1 MTSFLPLLEAF
12 LALALTML
20 VLTTGVSSLSGTW
33 QRALR
38 ARARGLRDLLQSL
51 FTLALKEKLSAQN
64 LPADAAA
71 LCRFVGE
78 MSLQP
83 ARLAEIATKPDDA
96 QAAAYRA
103 RLPDQGIV
111 ADPHPA
117 AISRLAGLW
126 SRLSYEWKVWSS
138 LSDTLDTLSEDE
150 FKTRFSASTA
160 GKALAAQMETAV
172 DAAGFEAGL
181 QKLYEQ
187 FIAYGHAATED
198 FSRIARRHSLVFA
211 AMLAFG
217 ANIDAF
223 NLLETYLA
231 QPALRGAIIA
241 RYESTAKTGAADPQK
256 ADAPAA
262 NASPSR
268 KIDELEKLL
277 LSAAPGK
284 KDEIEAKAREAR
296 DAIQATESAYADTR
310 QVLTHAT
317 TTFPAGWD
325 RYPGCDTGN
334 TDPRCTALLALAPG
348 HPKASWAGG
357 SAWSALGNDTSRAL
371 RWLIGVILSVVMLGL
386 GAPFWI
392 QTINGLLRA
401 RDLVRGG
408 NQAGDGTRPPATTN

>member
-38 ARARGLRDLLQSL
+38 ARARGLRDLLKSL
-51 FTLALKEKLSAQN
+51 FTLALKERLSAQN
-64 LPADAAA
+64 LPADADA
-71 LCRFVGE
+71 LRRFVGE

-83 ARLAEIATKPDDA
+83 ARLAEIAAKPDDA

-111 ADPHPA
+111 ADSRA
-117 AISRLAGLW
+117 AATAGLW
-126 SRLSYEWKVWSS
+126 QRLSYEWKVWSS

-150 FKTRFSASTA
+150 FKTRFSASSA
-160 GKALAAQMETAV
+160 GKALAANM

-284 KDEIEAKAREAR
+284 KDEIETKAREAR

-408 NQAGDGTRPPATTN
+408 NQAGDGTRPPA

>member
-38 ARARGLRDLLQSL
+38 ARARGLRGLLQSL
-51 FTLALKEKLSAQN
+51 FTLALKERLSAQN
-64 LPADAAA
+64 LPADADA
-71 LCRFVGE
+71 LRRFVGE

-83 ARLAEIATKPDDA
+83 ARLAEIATKPGDA

-103 RLPDQGIV
+103 RLPDQGVV
-111 ADPHPA
+111 ADPQA
-117 AISRLAGLW
+117 AATSRLAGLW
-126 SRLSYEWKVWSS
+126 QGLLYEWRVWSS

-150 FKTRFSASTA
+150 FKTRFSASSA
-160 GKALAAQMETAV
+160 GKALAAKM
-172 DAAGFEAGL
+172 DAPGFEAGL

-284 KDEIEAKAREAR
+284 KDEIETKAREAR

-334 TDPRCTALLALAPG
+334 TDPRCSALLALAHG
-348 HPKASWAGG
+348 HPEASWAGG
-357 SAWSALGNDTSRAL
+357 SALSALNNDTSRAL
-371 RWLIGVILSVVMLGL
+371 RWLFGVILSVVMLGL

>member
-64 LPADAAA
+64 LPAEADA

-83 ARLAEIATKPDDA
+83 ARLAEIAAKPDDA

-160 GKALAAQMETAV
+160 GKALAGKM
-172 DAAGFEAGL
+172 DAASFEAGL

-241 RYESTAKTGAADPQK
+241 RYESSAKTGAADPQK
-256 ADAPAA
+256 AADAAT
-262 NASPSR
+262 NTSSSQ

-296 DAIQATESAYADTR
+296 DAIQATEGAYADTR

-334 TDPRCTALLALAPG
+334 TDPRCTALLALAPE
-348 HPKASWAGG
+348 HPQASWAGG

-371 RWLIGVILSVVMLGL
+371 RWLIGVILTVVMLGL

-408 NQAGDGTRPPATTN
+408 NQAGDGSRPAT

>member
-38 ARARGLRDLLQSL
+38 ARARGLRGLLQSL
-51 FTLALKEKLSAQN
+51 FTLALKERLSAQN
-64 LPADAAA
+64 LPADADA
-71 LCRFVGE
+71 LRRFVGE

-83 ARLAEIATKPDDA
+83 ARLAEIAAKPDDA

-111 ADPHPA
+111 ADSRA
-117 AISRLAGLW
+117 AATAGLW
-126 SRLSYEWKVWSS
+126 QRLSYEWKVWSS

-150 FKTRFSASTA
+150 FKTRFSASSA
-160 GKALAAQMETAV
+160 GKALAAQMENAV

-256 ADAPAA
+256 ADANAA

-348 HPKASWAGG
+348 HPQASWAGG

-408 NQAGDGTRPPATTN
+408 NQAGDGTRPPA

>member
-126 SRLSYEWKVWSS
+126 PRLSYEWKVWSS

-160 GKALAAQMETAV
+160 GKALAAQMENAV

-241 RYESTAKTGAADPQK
+241 RYERTAKTGAADPQK
-256 ADAPAA
+256 ADDDA

-334 TDPRCTALLALAPG
+334 TDPRCTALLALVPG
-348 HPKASWAGG
+348 HPKASWAGH

-408 NQAGDGTRPPATTN
+408 NQAGDGTRPPA

>member
-51 FTLALKEKLSAQN
+51 FTLALKERLSAQN
-64 LPADAAA
+64 LPADADA
-71 LCRFVGE
+71 LRRFVGE

-83 ARLAEIATKPDDA
+83 ARLAEIAAKPDDA

-111 ADPHPA
+111 ADSRA
-117 AISRLAGLW
+117 AATAGLW
-126 SRLSYEWKVWSS
+126 QRLSYEWKVWSS

-150 FKTRFSASTA
+150 FKTRFSASSA
-160 GKALAAQMETAV
+160 GKALAAQMENAV

-256 ADAPAA
+256 ADANAA

-334 TDPRCTALLALAPG
+334 TDPRCTALLALVPE

-408 NQAGDGTRPPATTN
+408 NQAGDGTRPPA

>member
-96 QAAAYRA
+96 QTAAYRA

-126 SRLSYEWKVWSS
+126 PRLSYEWKVWSS

-150 FKTRFSASTA
+150 FKTRFSASSA
-160 GKALAAQMETAV
+160 GRALAAKM
-172 DAAGFEAGL
+172 DAPGFEASL

-241 RYESTAKTGAADPQK
+241 RYESSAKTGAADPQK
-256 ADAPAA
+256 AADAAT
-262 NASPSR
+262 NTSPSR

-296 DAIQATESAYADTR
+296 DAIQATEGAYADTR

-334 TDPRCTALLALAPG
+334 TDPRCTALLALAHG
-348 HPKASWAGG
+348 HPEASWAGG
-357 SAWSALGNDTSRAL
+357 SALSALGNDTSRAL
-371 RWLIGVILSVVMLGL
+371 RWLFGVILSVVMLGL

>member
-51 FTLALKEKLSAQN
+51 FTLALKEKLSAQS
-64 LPADAAA
+64 LPAEADA

-111 ADPHPA
+111 AAPHA
-117 AISRLAGLW
+117 AATSWLAGLW
-126 SRLSYEWKVWSS
+126 PRLSYEWKVWSS

-150 FKTRFSASTA
+150 FKTRFSASST
-160 GKALAAQMETAV
+160 GKALAAKM
-172 DAAGFEAGL
+172 DAPGFEAGL

-241 RYESTAKTGAADPQK
+241 KYESSAKTGAADPQT
-256 ADAPAA
+256 ADAPAT

-334 TDPRCTALLALAPG
+334 TDPRCSALLALAPG
-348 HPKASWAGG
+348 HPEASWAGG
-357 SAWSALGNDTSRAL
+357 SALSALNNDTSRAL
-371 RWLIGVILSVVMLGL
+371 RWLFGVILSVVMLGL

-408 NQAGDGTRPPATTN
+408 NQAGDGTRPPA

>member
-51 FTLALKEKLSAQN
+51 FTLALKEKLSAQS
-64 LPADAAA
+64 LPAEADA

-96 QAAAYRA
+96 QTAAYRA

-111 ADPHPA
+111 AAPHA
-117 AISRLAGLW
+117 AATSWLAGLW
-126 SRLSYEWKVWSS
+126 PRLSYEWKVWSS

-160 GKALAAQMETAV
+160 GKALAAQMENAV

-241 RYESTAKTGAADPQK
+241 TYESSAKTGAADPQK

-357 SAWSALGNDTSRAL
+357 SALSALGNDTSRAL
-371 RWLIGVILSVVMLGL
+371 RWLFGVILSVVMLGL